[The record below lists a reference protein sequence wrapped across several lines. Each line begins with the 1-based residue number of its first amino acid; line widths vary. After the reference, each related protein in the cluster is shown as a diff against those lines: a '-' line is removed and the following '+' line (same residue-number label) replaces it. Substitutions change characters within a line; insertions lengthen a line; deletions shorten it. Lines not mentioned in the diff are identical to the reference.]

1 MNVQNDN
8 NFSNQTSDER
18 KIKVALYIR
27 AKAEQPHSLERK
39 IEDFKYKISHNPNWE
54 LICVYSDK
62 IITGKKAYRPELK
75 RLLKDIDD
83 NKYDLVIFE
92 SISAYSRYYQD
103 VINLYKLFNEKH
115 IDVIFEKEKIN
126 TINNTKVE
134 VF

>member
-1 MNVQNDN
+1 MNVQNEN
-8 NFSNQTSDER
+8 NFNNQTSVEH
-18 KIKVALYIR
+18 KIRVALYIR
-27 AKAEQPHSLERK
+27 AKVEQSHSLERK

-54 LICVYSDK
+54 LICVYADK

-92 SISAYSRYYQD
+92 SISAYSRYYLD
-103 VINLYKLFNEKH
+103 VLNLIKILNGKH
-115 IDVIFEKEKIN
+115 IDVIFEKEGIS